1 MRSRRRNVWRL
12 KPPNAASLASAESV
26 MSFFV
31 NKLGPLPDGNT
42 NVTHEH
48 AERTAADRDK
58 LAASRAGTAA
68 PAVAVAQASAQ
79 MKAQQAQG
87 GNAPPPPA
95 PAPEPEKKKKGWF

>member
-1 MRSRRRNVWRL
+1 MN
-12 KPPNAASLASAESV
+12 
-26 MSFFV
+26 FFV
-31 NKLGPLPDGNT
+31 NKLGPLPDGST
-42 NVTHEH
+42 NVTPEH

-79 MKAQQAQG
+79 VKAQQAQG
-87 GNAPPPPA
+87 AKAPPPA

>member
-1 MRSRRRNVWRL
+1 
-12 KPPNAASLASAESV
+12 

-31 NKLGPLPDGNT
+31 NKLGPLPDDTT
-42 NVTHEH
+42 NLTNDHIK
-48 AERTAADRDK
+48 RTAADRDK

-79 MKAQQAQG
+79 VKAQQAQAG
-87 GNAPPPPA
+87 KAPPPPA